1 MQRLFDVYSMGYR
14 ALYTICEDSVIAIA
28 GSSSAFDQSYTYYT
42 LPKNSVKPQLK
53 EELVY
58 SGWEGDKYYRNGTD
72 NPISKEEF
80 EAIRSS
86 YQLIALD
93 WQPLFATSQE
103 PTPAQPSGSIPQVV
117 QSHTDEWEPHI
128 GETSNYGPYFVYFMD
143 LDCNCLLY
151 TSDAADD

>member
-1 MQRLFDVYSMGYR
+1 M
-14 ALYTICEDSVIAIA
+14 
-28 GSSSAFDQSYTYYT
+28 
-42 LPKNSVKPQLK
+42 KPQLK

-93 WQPLFATSQE
+93 WQPLFAASQE

-117 QSHTDEWEPHI
+117 QSHTDE
-128 GETSNYGPYFVYFMD
+128 
-143 LDCNCLLY
+143 
-151 TSDAADD
+151 